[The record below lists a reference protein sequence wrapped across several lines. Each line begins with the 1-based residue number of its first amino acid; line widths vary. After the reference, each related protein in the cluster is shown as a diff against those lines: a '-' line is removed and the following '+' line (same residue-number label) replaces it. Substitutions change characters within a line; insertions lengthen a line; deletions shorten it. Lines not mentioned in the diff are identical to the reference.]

1 MRPPRIAILV
11 LFLASSFFLVGRA
24 ITSAARSSPSTYRT
38 APKAKP
44 EKKSVWSFMYYN
56 TPFSLFPPNAAISLT
71 DDNSTSFAARPAA
84 FGPILATRGLSG
96 QLWVGSGFTE
106 DTRDGEGEL
115 GCSDLPGWD
124 GEDTRRSLRNSLRT
138 VTEPRVTT
146 SQRRASY
153 SKNTD
158 GGILVDRKSRVA
170 MNGDTETIH
179 TVDDGTDDYL
189 HEELTGLL
197 GRRHESSSHHAD
209 IQSLQEAAE
218 IDGKVVLLMRGGC
231 GFLEKVMWA
240 QRRGAIAVIV
250 GDNQKGGPLIQMFA
264 HGEDVDNVTIPS
276 VFTARTTAQLLSS
289 LTQPG
294 SFIEDTLDENGNP
307 VLKVQ
312 QRTNQAKNQGSV
324 SKRTA
329 DPAKTTRGPP
339 KQKRSASSNE
349 WMVPSPLVQERT
361 WVSRLFGWS
370 QPFRP
375 TDEKSRSPS
384 SGRLDWI
391 LVDDWS
397 DEKDKAIREK
407 MGKSNPGSKP
417 DDDDFIIGVHDW
429 RDPDMLEK
437 PRSRGQNARESG
449 SPEKTTGSNSG
460 ESNPYKAL
468 SKGFRG
474 NQQGGPGNGY
484 ALLRKNSGSRD
495 DKDAVTEHTSRR
507 GENGAHDFTAPNFL
521 DFGPHEGLWV
531 TITPTSSA
539 SPFFDTLLVLVISP
553 LVTLTVVYAL
563 LIIRA
568 RIRRRRWRAP
578 KSVVERL
585 PVRTYHTVAAS
596 PSPSSRQPSPSSTSP
611 TTPLLQH
618 SPPHSRPRSQTTTGI
633 PESDNPLPSPAGR
646 SSSRNGTRGHEK
658 GSGGFST
665 EWKKYMGRQVEC
677 VVCLEEY
684 VDGVSRVMSLPC
696 GHEFHADCM

>member
-1 MRPPRIAILV
+1 
-11 LFLASSFFLVGRA
+11 
-24 ITSAARSSPSTYRT
+24 
-38 APKAKP
+38 
-44 EKKSVWSFMYYN
+44 
-56 TPFSLFPPNAAISLT
+56 
-71 DDNSTSFAARPAA
+71 
-84 FGPILATRGLSG
+84 
-96 QLWVGSGFTE
+96 
-106 DTRDGEGEL
+106 
-115 GCSDLPGWD
+115 
-124 GEDTRRSLRNSLRT
+124 
-138 VTEPRVTT
+138 
-146 SQRRASY
+146 
-153 SKNTD
+153 
-158 GGILVDRKSRVA
+158 

-312 QRTNQAKNQGSV
+312 QRTNQAKNQ
-324 SKRTA
+324 
-329 DPAKTTRGPP
+329 
-339 KQKRSASSNE
+339 
-349 WMVPSPLVQERT
+349 
-361 WVSRLFGWS
+361 
-370 QPFRP
+370 
-375 TDEKSRSPS
+375 
-384 SGRLDWI
+384 DWI

-568 RIRRRRWRAP
+568 RIRRRSTPWLTTRRRTCP
-578 KSVVERL
+578 ICKGDVVRSLARGSSSSPRYEPYQDDSDDETIAEASGSRGHDFDLERGIL
-585 PVRTYHTVAAS
+585 S
-596 PSPSSRQPSPSSTSP
+596 PEPQEPHRSSRQDRWLNHLWPSTFGYRSHTR
-611 TTPLLQH
+611 
-618 SPPHSRPRSQTTTGI
+618 SPPPDDRDR
-633 PESDNPLPSPAGR
+633 
-646 SSSRNGTRGHEK
+646 
-658 GSGGFST
+658 
-665 EWKKYMGRQVEC
+665 
-677 VVCLEEY
+677 
-684 VDGVSRVMSLPC
+684 
-696 GHEFHADCM
+696 